1 MEETQRSLF
10 DMTKSYDDHIVN
22 SISNGEISIEEG
34 MKMSTENLKRSLD
47 SMNLPKEQIDGSP
60 WLKKLSSSK

>member
-1 MEETQRSLF
+1 MDETHRSLF

-22 SISNGEISIEEG
+22 SISNGDISMEEG
-34 MKMSTENLKRSLD
+34 MKLSTDNLKRSLD
-47 SMNLPKEQIDGSP
+47 SLNLPKEQIDNSP